1 MKRSVLMVLLLAAV
15 AAMAG
20 CGGEVKAPQAP
31 EFEKTI
37 TVSSPSVSD
46 VLEERTAAEA
56 STEEN
61 MEDAAIASTEESAKD
76 AVTDEKIVESA
87 NASAATSLI
96 QQAPLPDPEAEKEQD
111 LSNVEGV
118 DIDLTALSS
127 TVVYAQVYNMM
138 YYPENFVGKTI
149 RMEGIFTDYL
159 DMAKGKHYFACFI
172 QDATACCSQGV
183 EFEPVETYAYPDDYP
198 KEGDTVVVEGVFDVY
213 HEDGYEYCTLRK
225 AEMLSIEPGV

>member
-1 MKRSVLMVLLLAAV
+1 MKKSVLMALLVGAV
-15 AAMAG
+15 MATAG
-20 CGGEVKAPQAP
+20 CGSEGEAEAAKAPD
-31 EFEKTI
+31 FEKTI

-46 VLEERTAAEA
+46 VLEERTASEPSAEESA
-56 STEEN
+56 EEAA
-61 MEDAAIASTEESAKD
+61 EDAAKDENGAQSADASVA
-76 AVTDEKIVESA
+76 
-87 NASAATSLI
+87 ASLT
-96 QQAPLPDPEAEKEQD
+96 QPAPLPDPEAEKEQV

-138 YYPENFVGKTI
+138 YYPEKFVGKTI

>member
-1 MKRSVLMVLLLAAV
+1 MKKSIMAALLMAAV
-15 AAMAG
+15 AVTGG
-20 CGGEVKAPQAP
+20 CGASAESSAEPT
-31 EFEKTI
+31 FEKTI

-46 VLEERTAAEA
+46 VLEERTSAEA
-56 STEEN
+56 STEGTT
-61 MEDAAIASTEESAKD
+61 EDAEGEEADVPVGTGADASSDSSGAD
-76 AVTDEKIVESA
+76 AS
-87 NASAATSLI
+87 I
-96 QQAPLPDPEAEKEQD
+96 QAAPLPDPEAEQEQV
-111 LSNVEGV
+111 LSTVEGV

-138 YYPENFVGKTI
+138 YYPEKFVGKRI

-225 AEMLSIEPGV
+225 AQMLSIEPGV

>member
-1 MKRSVLMVLLLAAV
+1 MKKSIIAALLMATV
-15 AAMAG
+15 AATGG
-20 CGGEVKAPQAP
+20 CGAEAETYAEPS
-31 EFEKTI
+31 FEKTI

-46 VLEERTAAEA
+46 VLEERAAAEA
-56 STEEN
+56 SSEKSAEDVEVEGAEASVEN
-61 MEDAAIASTEESAKD
+61 SVDATSDSSGAD
-76 AVTDEKIVESA
+76 
-87 NASAATSLI
+87 ASA
-96 QQAPLPDPEAEKEQD
+96 QVVPLPDPEAEKEQV
-111 LSNVEGV
+111 LSTVEGV

-138 YYPENFVGKTI
+138 YYPEKFVGKKI

-225 AEMLSIEPGV
+225 AQMLSIEPGV

>member
-1 MKRSVLMVLLLAAV
+1 MKKSIIAALLMAAV
-15 AAMAG
+15 AVTGG
-20 CGGEVKAPQAP
+20 CGAEAETYAEPS
-31 EFEKTI
+31 FEKTI

-56 STEEN
+56 SFEGAT
-61 MEDAAIASTEESAKD
+61 EDAEGEEADVPVGTGADASSDSSGAD
-76 AVTDEKIVESA
+76 ASIQ
-87 NASAATSLI
+87 AAL
-96 QQAPLPDPEAEKEQD
+96 LPDPEAEQEQV
-111 LSNVEGV
+111 LSTVEGV

-138 YYPENFVGKTI
+138 YYPEKFVGKTI

-225 AEMLSIEPGV
+225 AQMLSIEPGV